1 MVKRAI
7 IEESLRGCKLENDYL
22 TIFVIFEIL
31 IVRGVNQI
39 KSNMITIEFN
49 KENSELTIK
58 SSQPIA
64 DFSKLM
70 DDLGDHD
77 VVQANEIK
85 QNFIAFDGLVYELD
99 DNSIDKLSKDGQV
112 SLSLEGNV
120 KELGDE
126 DFNNWYYNN

>member
-1 MVKRAI
+1 
-7 IEESLRGCKLENDYL
+7 
-22 TIFVIFEIL
+22 
-31 IVRGVNQI
+31 
-39 KSNMITIEFN
+39 MITIEFN
-49 KENSELTIK
+49 TENSELTIK
-58 SSQPIA
+58 SSKPIT

-77 VVQANEIK
+77 IVQANEIK

-99 DNSIDKLSKDGQV
+99 DNSITRISNEGQV
-112 SLSLEGNV
+112 SLSLEGTV